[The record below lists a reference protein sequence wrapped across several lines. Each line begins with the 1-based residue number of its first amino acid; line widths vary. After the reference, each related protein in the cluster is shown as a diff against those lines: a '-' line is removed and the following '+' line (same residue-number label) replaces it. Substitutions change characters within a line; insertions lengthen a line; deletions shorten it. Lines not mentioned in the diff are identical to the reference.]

1 MAITKEKVMEALK
14 AVIDPEIGLD
24 VVSLGLVYEVNISG
38 EGDVDV
44 KMTMTT
50 PGCPLVGMI
59 TEDAKNILENLEGVK
74 SVNVELVW
82 DPPWTPDMIE
92 PEVRARLGL

>member
-24 VVSLGLVYEVNISG
+24 VVSLGLVYEVNISE

>member
-1 MAITKEKVMEALK
+1 MAVTKEKVMVALK
-14 AVIDPEIGLD
+14 AVMDPEIGLG
-24 VVSLGLVYEVNISG
+24 VVSLGLVYDVNIFE
-38 EGDVDV
+38 EGDVKI

-59 TEDAKNILENLEGVK
+59 TEDAKNVLETLEGVK
-74 SVNVELVW
+74 SVDVELVW

-92 PEVRARLGL
+92 PEVRARLGI

>member
-1 MAITKEKVMEALK
+1 MAVTKEKVMEALK
-14 AVIDPEIGLD
+14 AVMDPEIGLD
-24 VVSLGLVYEVNISG
+24 VVSLGLVYDVNISE
-38 EGDVDV
+38 EGDVKI

-59 TEDAKNILENLEGVK
+59 TEDAKNVLETLEGVK
-74 SVNVELVW
+74 SVDVELVW

-92 PEVRARLGL
+92 PEVRARLGI

>member
-1 MAITKEKVMEALK
+1 MSVKKEAIMDALRTVM
-14 AVIDPEIGLD
+14 DPEIGID
-24 VVSLGLVYEVNISG
+24 VVSLGLVYDMDVSPN
-38 EGDVDV
+38 GDVHV

-50 PGCPLVGMI
+50 PGCPLVGMM
-59 TEDAKNILENLEGVK
+59 TEDAKNVIETIDEVK

-92 PEVRARLGL
+92 PEVRARLGI

>member
-24 VVSLGLVYEVNISG
+24 VVSLGLVYEVNISE
-38 EGDVDV
+38 EGNVNV

-59 TEDAKNILENLEGVK
+59 TEDAKNILESLEGVK

-92 PEVRARLGL
+92 PEVRARLGI

>member
-1 MAITKEKVMEALK
+1 MSVKKEAVMDALRS
-14 AVIDPEIGLD
+14 VMDPEIGID
-24 VVSLGLVYEVNISG
+24 VVSLGLVYDVNISSD
-38 EGDVDV
+38 GDVHI

-50 PGCPLVGMI
+50 PGCPLVGMM
-59 TEDAKNILENLEGVK
+59 TEDAKNVIETIDGVK

-92 PEVRARLGL
+92 PEVRARLGI

>member
-1 MAITKEKVMEALK
+1 MAVTKEKVMEALK

-24 VVSLGLVYEVNISG
+24 VVSLGLVYEVNISE

>member
-24 VVSLGLVYEVNISG
+24 VVSLGLVYEVNISE
-38 EGDVDV
+38 EGDIDV

>member
-1 MAITKEKVMEALK
+1 MAVTKEKVMEALR
-14 AVIDPEIGLD
+14 AVMDPEIGLD
-24 VVSLGLVYEVNISG
+24 VVSLGLVYDVNISE
-38 EGDVDV
+38 EGDVKI

-59 TEDAKNILENLEGVK
+59 TEDAKNVLETLEGVK
-74 SVNVELVW
+74 SVDVELVW

-92 PEVRARLGL
+92 PEVRARLGI

>member
-1 MAITKEKVMEALK
+1 MAVTNEKIMEALR
-14 AVIDPEIGLD
+14 AVVDPEIGID
-24 VVSLGLVYEVNISG
+24 VVSLGLVYEVDVSN
-38 EGDVDV
+38 EGDVHV

-59 TEDAKNILENLEGVK
+59 IEDAKNVIEQLDEVK
-74 SVNVELVW
+74 SVDVELVW

-92 PEVRARLGL
+92 PEVRARLGI

>member
-1 MAITKEKVMEALK
+1 MAVTKEKIMEALK

-24 VVSLGLVYEVNISG
+24 VVSLGLVYEVNISE
-38 EGDVDV
+38 EGDVKI

-59 TEDAKNILENLEGVK
+59 TEDAKNILENVEGVK
-74 SVNVELVW
+74 SVDVELVW

>member
-1 MAITKEKVMEALK
+1 MEAMR
-14 AVIDPEIGLD
+14 AVIDPEIGID
-24 VVSLGLVYEVNISG
+24 VVSLGLVYEVDISE
-38 EGDVDV
+38 EGDVKV

-59 TEDAKNILENLEGVK
+59 TEDARNILESVEGVK
-74 SVNVELVW
+74 SVDVELVW

-92 PEVRARLGL
+92 PEVRARLGI

>member
-1 MAITKEKVMEALK
+1 MAVTKEKIMEALR

-24 VVSLGLVYEVNISG
+24 VVSLGLVYEVNISE
-38 EGDVDV
+38 EGDVKI

-59 TEDAKNILENLEGVK
+59 TEDAKNILENVEGVK
-74 SVNVELVW
+74 SVDVELVW